1 MNKYI
6 RNLINEQFNIGNMNL
21 SNKSNHKTNIFG
33 KTNIID
39 PDDIYI
45 KITKNEKLTEAELLY
60 ISDLIS
66 VVKIKNKDELN
77 DVIEYYS
84 TYY

>member
-6 RNLINEQFNIGNMNL
+6 RNLINEQFNIGKMNL
-21 SNKSNHKTNIFG
+21 SSKSNRRANIFG

-39 PDDIYI
+39 PNDIYI
-45 KITKNEKLTEAELLY
+45 KITKNEKLTEIELLY

-66 VVKIKNKDELN
+66 VVKIKNKDELD

-84 TYY
+84 AYY